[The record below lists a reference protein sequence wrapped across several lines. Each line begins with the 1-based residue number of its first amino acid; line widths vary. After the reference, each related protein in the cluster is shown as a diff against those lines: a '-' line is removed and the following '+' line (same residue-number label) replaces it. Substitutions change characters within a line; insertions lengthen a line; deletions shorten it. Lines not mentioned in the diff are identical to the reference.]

1 MEITDIESSRDEYTE
16 IYTIN
21 NMKG

>member
-1 MEITDIESSRDEYTE
+1 MGITDIESSRDEYTD